1 MSVVVLSPS
10 GLATGR
16 KLAESLSQE
25 LHARAAPADAV
36 FADVAEHLRGLF
48 IAGEPIL
55 FVGAAG
61 ALIRLLAPLL
71 ADKTAE
77 PPVLAVAEDGSAVIP
92 LLGGHRGANDLA
104 RKAADALGGVAAIT
118 TASDLALG
126 LALDM
131 PPAGWHLAPDS
142 DCKSAAAALLRGES
156 VAIDPALDWL
166 AESDLKRDDKATLK
180 LSASIRRAEPAPNS
194 LTYHSERLAIGVGCE
209 RDAAPEELIRL
220 VEQTLTEAG
229 LAREAVAGIFSIDVK
244 MDEAAVHALGAHLG
258 RPVRFFDAVR
268 LEEET
273 PRLATPSE
281 VVFREV
287 GCHGVSEGAA
297 LAAAGPDAALIVPK
311 RKSKRATCAIAEA
324 PAIINAKSTGAARGR
339 LALVGIGP
347 GSADWRTPEASAA
360 IRAAEVIVGYG
371 LYIDLLGPLAAGK
384 ERHDFALGEEEKR
397 AAYALDL
404 AAEGKSVALVSSGDI
419 GIYAMATLVY
429 ELLDKAGRKDWERLE
444 VFVTPGISA
453 LQACAARIGAPLGH
467 DFCTISL
474 SDLLTPWEAIQTRVK
489 AAAKGDF
496 VISFYNP
503 VSMRRR
509 TQLAHA
515 REVLLQHRPP
525 ETPVILGRSLGRPDE
540 TVTVTTLQ
548 DLSVD
553 QVDMMTLVMVGSS
566 ETRYDGKHVY
576 TPRGYAGKAGTSIR
590 AGEKKDEAAE

>member
-10 GLATGR
+10 GFATGR
-16 KLAESLSQE
+16 KLAEGLGQE
-25 LHARAAPADAV
+25 LQARSAPADTV
-36 FADVAEHLRGLF
+36 FADTAGHLRGLF
-48 IAGEPIL
+48 TAGEPIL

-71 ADKTAE
+71 SDKTSE
-77 PPVLAVAEDGSAVIP
+77 PPVLAIAEDGSAVIP

-104 RKAADALGGVAAIT
+104 REAAAALGGIAAIT

-126 LALDM
+126 VALDA
-131 PPAGWHLAPDS
+131 PPAGWHLAPES
-142 DCKSAAAALLRGES
+142 DYKSATAALLRGE
-156 VAIDPALDWL
+156 AAMIDPALDWL
-166 AESDLKRDDKATLK
+166 AENDLPSDAEAELK
-180 LSASIRRAEPAPNS
+180 LSASIQRAEPAPDT
-194 LTYHSERLAIGVGCE
+194 LTYHPERLAIGVGCE
-209 RDAAPEELIRL
+209 RDAEPEELIRL
-220 VEQTLTEAG
+220 VEETLADAG
-229 LAREAVAGIFSIDVK
+229 LAPEAVAGIFSIDVK
-244 MDEAAVHALGAHLG
+244 MDEAAVHALGAHCG
-258 RPVRFFDAVR
+258 RPVRFFDAAR

-281 VVFREV
+281 IVFKEV

-311 RKSKRATCAIAEA
+311 LKSKRATCAIAEA
-324 PAIINAKSTGAARGR
+324 PAIIDGKATGTARGR

-347 GSADWRTPEASAA
+347 GAADWRTPEASAA
-360 IRAAEVIVGYG
+360 IRSAEVIVGYG

-474 SDLLTPWEAIQTRVK
+474 SDLLTPWDAIQTRVK
-489 AAAKGDF
+489 AAAEGDF

-548 DLSVD
+548 ALSVD

-566 ETRYDGKHVY
+566 ETRFTGKHVY

-590 AGEKKDEAAE
+590 ADDKKDEAAE

>member
-1 MSVVVLSPS
+1 MTIVVLSPS
-10 GLATGR
+10 GRETGE
-16 KLAESLSQE
+16 KLAKALEME
-25 LHARAAPADAV
+25 LHARTAPADRI
-36 FADVAEHLRGLF
+36 FTEVAEHLRDLF
-48 IAGEPIL
+48 TIGSPIL

-61 ALIRLLAPLL
+61 ALIRILAPLL
-71 ADKTAE
+71 ANKESE
-77 PPVLAVAEDGSAVIP
+77 PPVLAIAEDGSAIVP
-92 LLGGHRGANDLA
+92 LLGGHHGANDLA
-104 RKAADALGGVAAIT
+104 RRAGEALGTAPSIT
-118 TASDLALG
+118 TASDLSLG
-126 LALDM
+126 VALDN
-131 PPAGWHLAPDS
+131 PPTGWHLAHDA
-142 DCKSAAAALLRGES
+142 DYKSVAAALLAGEPA
-156 VAIDPALDWL
+156 AIDPALDWL
-166 AESDLKRDDKATLK
+166 ADAGLKRADTADCRIT
-180 LSASIRRAEPAPNS
+180 ASVKIADAAPKS
-194 LTYHSERLAIGVGCE
+194 LTYHPERLALGVGCE
-209 RDAAPEELIRL
+209 RDAEPEELIRL
-220 VEQTLTEAG
+220 VVETLAENNLAPEAI
-229 LAREAVAGIFSIDVK
+229 ASVYSIDVK

-258 RPVRFFDAVR
+258 RPVRFFDAAR

-273 PRLATPSE
+273 PRLATPSD

-324 PAIINAKSTGAARGR
+324 PALIDVTSTGTARGQ

-347 GSADWRTPEASAA
+347 GADYWRTPEADMA
-360 IRAAEVIVGYG
+360 IRNADVIVGYG

-404 AAEGKSVALVSSGDI
+404 AAEGKSVVLVSSGDI

-429 ELLDKAGRKDWERLE
+429 ELLDKADRKDWERLH
-444 VFVTPGISA
+444 VWVTPGISA

-474 SDLLTPWEAIQTRVK
+474 SDLLTPWEAIQQRVK
-489 AAAKGDF
+489 AAAEGDF

-509 TQLAHA
+509 TQLAYA
-515 REVLLQHRPP
+515 RDVLLQHRPP
-525 ETPVILGRSLGRPDE
+525 ETPVILGRSLGRE
-540 TVTVTTLQ
+540 EEKITVTTLK

-553 QVDMMTLVMVGSS
+553 QVDMLTLVMVGSS
-566 ETRYDGKHVY
+566 ETRFNGKHVY

-590 AGEKKDEAAE
+590 ADKTSEAAQ